1 MSEERCFH
9 VEYTATINVFVAGVS
24 ELQWEEKSGYTSAKL
39 VYEEKTV

>member
-9 VEYTATINVFVAGVS
+9 VEYTATNVFVAGVS